1 VGVERPALRRD
12 LAISRQEHRGRDVVV
27 IKDPVCG
34 DFFRVSADEFELLR
48 LMDGRRGIDDIRQV
62 YEERRQRSLAERR
75 LAALIERVHRFGLFE
90 TSDSGGAGL
99 SRRPRESRRF
109 LAGDL
114 LHLRFALVDPDAFLT
129 RWIRKTRFFFSSRF
143 VVPASACILAAVV
156 LLPFGWGAYG
166 GQLERLYRW
175 QSVVLIWIS
184 VSAIVVIHELAHG
197 LTCKHFG
204 GQVREMGLGLVYFQ
218 PCLYTDVSDSYLF
231 PERSSRLWVMLS
243 GSFIQAF
250 VLSLAVFAWWLVPG
264 AGLVKD
270 LCFVIVVVSGL
281 GLLLNFNPLL
291 KLDGYYVL
299 VDLLGIPNLRAKSFA
314 HLQRR
319 LLGRRPRDSA
329 ADAVVLRDDEA
340 RIYVTYGLSAMVY
353 SFLLLGFVAY
363 LSIRLVVGP

>member
-1 VGVERPALRRD
+1 
-12 LAISRQEHRGRDVVV
+12 
-27 IKDPVCG
+27 
-34 DFFRVSADEFELLR
+34 
-48 LMDGRRGIDDIRQV
+48 
-62 YEERRQRSLAERR
+62 
-75 LAALIERVHRFGLFE
+75 
-90 TSDSGGAGL
+90 
-99 SRRPRESRRF
+99 
-109 LAGDL
+109 
-114 LHLRFALVDPDAFLT
+114 
-129 RWIRKTRFFFSSRF
+129 
-143 VVPASACILAAVV
+143 
-156 LLPFGWGAYG
+156 
-166 GQLERLYRW
+166 
-175 QSVVLIWIS
+175 
-184 VSAIVVIHELAHG
+184 
-197 LTCKHFG
+197 
-204 GQVREMGLGLVYFQ
+204 
-218 PCLYTDVSDSYLF
+218 
-231 PERSSRLWVMLS
+231 MLS